1 MPEKI
6 KKRRFLD
13 WGILIPYLILN
24 VIGLM
29 MVYST
34 TSYVLLEN
42 GQNPGR
48 QALFQLTF
56 WLISLFLIAFIYKL
70 KTNVLKNKKTVAVA
84 LLSVIVLL
92 LVAFVFSPVNGAY
105 GWIQIPG
112 MGTIQPA
119 EFLKIVI
126 IWFLATI
133 LAQQQSQVQHHFLY
147 SIRGSLIA
155 AFIPTLILM
164 FYPDFG
170 NAAIIVLL
178 IIVML
183 LASGVNY
190 VYTLYTGLIGI
201 FGSILAIFGVN
212 TIGKYFLPDYVL
224 SRFAVFRNPFIDEY
238 GDGYQMIH
246 GYYAL
251 FNGGLFGR
259 GLGNSI
265 QKKGFLQFAHTDY
278 AFAIVVEELG
288 LIIAILILGILFYM
302 IARILLI
309 GIRSKD
315 PFNSIMCIGIGAL
328 FLISI
333 FINLG
338 GITGVIPL
346 SGITFPFISQGGSSL
361 IMFSICVGF
370 ALNISADEKK
380 KAMLNEIEQKE
391 AEK

>member
-1 MPEKI
+1 
-6 KKRRFLD
+6 
-13 WGILIPYLILN
+13 
-24 VIGLM
+24 M

-42 GQNPGR
+42 GQNPGS

-265 QKKGFLQFAHTDY
+265 QKKKRFFT
-278 AFAIVVEELG
+278 
-288 LIIAILILGILFYM
+288 
-302 IARILLI
+302 
-309 GIRSKD
+309 
-315 PFNSIMCIGIGAL
+315 
-328 FLISI
+328 
-333 FINLG
+333 
-338 GITGVIPL
+338 
-346 SGITFPFISQGGSSL
+346 
-361 IMFSICVGF
+361 IC
-370 ALNISADEKK
+370 SY
-380 KAMLNEIEQKE
+380 
-391 AEK
+391 

>member
-1 MPEKI
+1 
-6 KKRRFLD
+6 
-13 WGILIPYLILN
+13 
-24 VIGLM
+24 
-29 MVYST
+29 VYST

-42 GQNPGR
+42 GQNPAR
-48 QALFQLTF
+48 QAIFQFVF
-56 WLISLFLIAFIYKL
+56 WIISLLLIFFIYKL
-70 KTNVLKNKKTVAVA
+70 KTNVLKNKKTTYVA
-84 LLSVIVLL
+84 LMIVCFLL
-92 LVAFVFSPVNGAY
+92 LVAFAFSPVNGAY

-119 EFLKIVI
+119 EFFKVVV
-126 IWFLATI
+126 IWFFATT
-133 LAQQQSQVQHHFLY
+133 LAQQQSQVQHHFMY
-147 SIRGSLIA
+147 SIKGSLMAMI
-155 AFIPTLILM
+155 IPIGALL

-190 VYTLYTGLIGI
+190 IYTLYTGLIGF

-212 TIGKYFLPDYVL
+212 AFGKYFLPSYVL

-238 GDGYQMIH
+238 GDGHQMIH

-288 LIIAILILGILFYM
+288 LIVAILILGILFYM

-338 GITGVIPL
+338 GITGIIPL

-361 IMFSICVGF
+361 MMFSVCVGF

-380 KAMLNEIEQKE
+380 KAMLYEMKQKE
-391 AEK
+391 AEE